1 MTADRSDTSHP
12 HGRRGGRYSRFVRL
26 MKLALPSAA
35 VLVMGLVLAWPQV
48 QNQVD
53 RLGLDLAYLNLL
65 AGNPSSIVNP
75 RYFGVD
81 ERNQPYS
88 VTAARAEERSDGSGL
103 IDLTEPSGDIELDG
117 ERWISVRGDAGVY
130 SREDGT
136 VLLEGDVVM
145 YRDDGVQFFTE
156 SARYDLETRQGQSD
170 VPIEGRWS
178 NGVIE
183 SEDGFRMFDGGG
195 IILFK
200 GQAHMILHDVAGR
213 ITP

>member
-1 MTADRSDTSHP
+1 MTADRSNTPP

>member
-1 MTADRSDTSHP
+1 MTADRSNTPP

-136 VLLEGDVVM
+136 VVLEGDVVM